1 MSLIVQKFG
10 GTSVRDAERLRN
22 VAEIVTDT
30 YQQGNDVVVVV
41 SAQGDTTDDLIA
53 KAAEVNPRESK
64 REMDMLLSSG
74 EQISAALLAMTI
86 EGMGFPVVSLLGW
99 QAGFDTTTDYSNARI
114 KKVNPARIRQELD
127 KRRIVVVT
135 GFQGVNRFGDMTT
148 LGRGGSDTSAVA
160 IAASMHAD
168 LCQIFT
174 DVDGVY
180 TADPRKIPGAIKLET
195 ISYDEMLELAT
206 LGAQVLHNRSVEMA
220 KKYNI
225 ELEVLSSLTRR
236 RGTIVKEESKVE
248 KMLISGVAKDDNIA
262 RISIIGVPDKPGLA
276 FKIFSKLASKRIN
289 VDIILQSI
297 GRNGTKDISFTVE
310 KSKLEDAIALLQE
323 NAEKWGASNI
333 VSDDNVTK
341 VSIVGAGM
349 ESHPGVAAEMFE
361 ALFSRSV
368 NIQMISTSEIKISVL
383 LNKADGERAVE
394 AIHEKF
400 FETA

>member
-10 GTSVRDAERLRN
+10 GSSVKDAQRIRN
-22 VAEIVTDT
+22 VAGIIAET
-30 YQQGNDVVVVV
+30 YLAGNDVIVVL
-41 SAQGDTTDDLIA
+41 SAQGDTTDDLIE
-53 KAAEVNPRESK
+53 KANEINPHASK